1 MQMSLAHKSVPAI
14 RDAKD
19 NLCHVLWIPEAQ
31 IKRQTYLAGDQT
43 FSFQSGISLN
53 PEKVLCQDTSD
64 QTRLQ
69 LREENHRFSC
79 SQQDTEEGSG
89 IAGTHTVIEAIGH
102 EG

>member
-1 MQMSLAHKSVPAI
+1 MQMRFSPQNVLAI

-19 NLCHVLWIPEAQ
+19 NLCHMLWILEAQ

-53 PEKVLCQDTSD
+53 PEKVLCYNTSD
-64 QTRLQ
+64 QMRLQ
-69 LREENHRFSC
+69 LREENDCFPC

-89 IAGTHTVIEAIGH
+89 IAGTQGDRSYWT
-102 EG
+102 